1 MANNPRRS
9 RQRGPPPVIRRRP
22 RQAPRVAEPR
32 PARNVAQAQTAAS
45 SDTDLS
51 ESDNQGNAEEERI
64 DELVSRFPTIDYP
77 TDDDS
82 DSSFSSSSGS
92 SSSSSTS
99 LSQSSLLGMNS
110 GRLQDG
116 AQRAQ
121 VHFDRE
127 ESVTS
132 DDSRSSGDFITINTQ
147 FSPSTVRRRRNINPR
162 PPNASANEAGS
173 GDNDSS
179 SSGGDD
185 NDNEVVSSQPIVIDT
200 TQRARPGSSVQLVMD
215 PMSPLSLSR
224 PPPNEPPSAGNS
236 PSSKRSKRKLS
247 LLGHPKKEDKGVASE
262 SGADKRLRSE
272 GTSNGSSNVGAS
284 AETATRSRIMFKCA
298 VCLDTPD
305 PAVFVHPCGHV
316 FCEACAQ
323 GAVQS
328 TRKCPVCRHQM
339 RARDIRVLQFRVAGI
354 KR

>member
-1 MANNPRRS
+1 MANNTRRS

-32 PARNVAQAQTAAS
+32 PARNVAQAQTAAD

-82 DSSFSSSSGS
+82 DSSSSSG

-99 LSQSSLLGMNS
+99 LSQSSLLGGNN
-110 GRLQDG
+110 GRMQDR
-116 AQRAQ
+116 AQMAQ

-127 ESVTS
+127 ESSSS

-147 FSPSTVRRRRNINPR
+147 FSPSTVRRRPNINPR
-162 PPNASANEAGS
+162 LPNASTNEAGS

-179 SSGGDD
+179 SSSS
-185 NDNEVVSSQPIVIDT
+185 DNEVASSQPIVIDT
-200 TQRARPGSSVQLVMD
+200 TQRARSGSSVQLVMD

-236 PSSKRSKRKLS
+236 PSSKRSKRKPS
-247 LLGHPKKEDKGVASE
+247 LLGRPKKEGKGVASE

-272 GTSNGSSNVGAS
+272 GACNDSSNVGAS
-284 AETATRSRIMFKCA
+284 TETATRSRIMFKCA